1 MREAEGHA
9 PAPAYANPPPPLPEP
24 SDRDREWHA
33 RRYDALAGGAGRDPP
48 RDGGARYAPAHPA
61 SAREPLGAPTRVSA
75 RSSSREREAFAFD
88 RGGGA
93 RGGAASARDPFAFDR
108 EGPPGSRL
116 EGRRGRSS
124 QTRWSPA
131 PVAPDAPPREDPSE
145 RARREPP
152 PSDARDCELV
162 LYGYPG
168 DATHLDVRR
177 SVESVGFPLERVHAF
192 TDRLYVCPTYS
203 AIRDVP
209 DAKCVAAYA
218 RARTAAEAHKVLDF
232 FAVSVNVNRGPRLCR
247 DAPLAAM
254 RWDAPRPGVL
264 QGIPRAPPPEV
275 RVEVT
280 RRYIGECERASAPPP
295 PARSLGNDRRAEET
309 RHRRFLREPVAAERA
324 SAARSGN
331 PEFVWLGPNRCAVDV
346 CGQMGRLIG
355 PNGTCVI
362 DTVKETGCEISKLDD
377 ERVVVEGATQTLVER
392 GVERVR
398 DEVSKWL
405 RAGAEDTRG
414 QELSVT
420 KALVSAT
427 KHPIVPW
434 RPNPAREAA
443 REGLLVTKIG
453 GAPTPAFAERPRSAD
468 APSAPVSAESRQKSA
483 RAGADALSAER
494 ELSENGEI
502 VQEPRAIGSPRS
514 ATNALPATNARDEAA
529 DDADACEP
537 ETEIGAEPGYDA
549 VADFSDCLPPDRAG
563 GGRRGERAAG
573 DPEPEP
579 EPDAPI
585 GEPDHVSEAGD
596 AQPPP
601 SPPPPPPAPAAPAED
616 EAEAPAPPETFSGSR
631 DERSPRERVLSL
643 VAARQITRDTLVR
656 RIEDA
661 LDPTRAPEPDPAL
674 RMSPEAEV
682 CLESRNLFVRH
693 RVSARRAASRYRV
706 SLVLSA
712 TPDASAREKTRA
724 KPEGWTLARDW
735 ALALDETDDGG
746 EGDEGD
752 ETSPAMPTRGAEEG
766 APADR
771 RAAPRRRSSETKKQ
785 KAFVS
790 GISNVACEPNEVDA
804 WVARRFGGA
813 YEKAAASIRAMAVS
827 ETARKRPAPARTVPL
842 SDAPPAKKKRGGGS

>member
-1 MREAEGHA
+1 MRKAEGHA
-9 PAPAYANPPPPLPEP
+9 DAPAYTNPPPPLPEP

-33 RRYDALAGGAGRDPP
+33 RRYDALAGGTGRDPP

-116 EGRRGRSS
+116 EGRLGRSA

-131 PVAPDAPPREDPSE
+131 PVAPEAPPREDPPE

-152 PSDARDCELV
+152 ASDARDCELV
-162 LYGYPG
+162 LYGYPA

-177 SVESVGFPLERVHAF
+177 SVESVGFPLARVHAF

-203 AIRDVP
+203 VIRDVP

-218 RARTAAEAHKVLDF
+218 RARTAAEAKKVLDE
-232 FAVSVNVNRGPRLCR
+232 VNGGADGGPRLCR

-280 RRYIGECERASAPPP
+280 RRYIGERERASAPPP
-295 PARSLGNDRRAEET
+295 PARALGNDRRAEET
-309 RHRRFLREPVAAERA
+309 PRASRRREPLADSSRA
-324 SAARSGN
+324 TAGGRSRD
-331 PEFVWLGPNRCAVDV
+331 PEWLGPNRCAVHA

-362 DTVKETGCEISKLDD
+362 GMKKETGCEISKLDD
-377 ERVVVEGATQTLVER
+377 ESVVVEGATQTLVAR

-405 RAGAEDTRG
+405 RAGAGARDAPADDLVRA
-414 QELSVT
+414 T
-420 KALVSAT
+420 KAQVAPKTT

-434 RPNPAREAA
+434 RPNPAAALAA
-443 REGLLVTKIG
+443 REGLESQKVTKIG
-453 GAPTPAFAERPRSAD
+453 GAPTPASGERPRSAD
-468 APSAPVSAESRQKSA
+468 APSAPVSAE
-483 RAGADALSAER
+483 R
-494 ELSENGEI
+494 EMSENGEI
-502 VQEPRAIGSPRS
+502 VPEPRAIGSPTS
-514 ATNALPATNARDEAA
+514 AENALVGLPNARDEAA
-529 DDADACEP
+529 DETLNAEP
-537 ETEIGAEPGYDA
+537 EEEIGAGLGYDA
-549 VADFSDCLPPDRAG
+549 VADFSDCLPPGRASAG
-563 GGRRGERAAG
+563 GGRQSERAAG

-579 EPDAPI
+579 EPDAPP
-585 GEPDHVSEAGD
+585 GEPDHVSDAGD
-596 AQPPP
+596 AQPP
-601 SPPPPPPAPAAPAED
+601 PPPPPPAPAASAED
-616 EAEAPAPPETFSGSR
+616 EAEAPAPPEKKTEGSR

-661 LDPTRAPEPDPAL
+661 LDPTRAPETDPAL

-706 SLVLSA
+706 SRVLSA

-735 ALALDETDDGG
+735 ALALDERDD
-746 EGDEGD
+746 ERDEKH
-752 ETSPAMPTRGAEEG
+752 TTMTMAAVSSSPAMPTRGAEEG
-766 APADR
+766 ALRDNS
-771 RAAPRRRSSETKKQ
+771 AAPRRGSSETR
-785 KAFVS
+785 AFVS
-790 GISNVACEPNEVDA
+790 GLSNVACEPAEVDA

-827 ETARKRPAPARTVPL
+827 ETARKRPAPARTAPL
-842 SDAPPAKKKRGGGS
+842 SDAPPAKKKRGGGA

>member
-48 RDGGARYAPAHPA
+48 RDGGARYAPAHNA

-420 KALVSAT
+420 KALVPAT

-514 ATNALPATNARDEAA
+514 AFVALLGLPIAR
-529 DDADACEP
+529 
-537 ETEIGAEPGYDA
+537 
-549 VADFSDCLPPDRAG
+549 
-563 GGRRGERAAG
+563 
-573 DPEPEP
+573 
-579 EPDAPI
+579 
-585 GEPDHVSEAGD
+585 
-596 AQPPP
+596 
-601 SPPPPPPAPAAPAED
+601 
-616 EAEAPAPPETFSGSR
+616 GS
-631 DERSPRERVLSL
+631 
-643 VAARQITRDTLVR
+643 
-656 RIEDA
+656 
-661 LDPTRAPEPDPAL
+661 
-674 RMSPEAEV
+674 
-682 CLESRNLFVRH
+682 
-693 RVSARRAASRYRV
+693 
-706 SLVLSA
+706 
-712 TPDASAREKTRA
+712 
-724 KPEGWTLARDW
+724 
-735 ALALDETDDGG
+735 
-746 EGDEGD
+746 
-752 ETSPAMPTRGAEEG
+752 
-766 APADR
+766 
-771 RAAPRRRSSETKKQ
+771 
-785 KAFVS
+785 
-790 GISNVACEPNEVDA
+790 
-804 WVARRFGGA
+804 
-813 YEKAAASIRAMAVS
+813 
-827 ETARKRPAPARTVPL
+827 
-842 SDAPPAKKKRGGGS
+842 

>member
-9 PAPAYANPPPPLPEP
+9 DAPAYTNPPPPLPEP

-162 LYGYPG
+162 LYGYPA

-177 SVESVGFPLERVHAF
+177 SVESVGFPLARVHAF

-203 AIRDVP
+203 VIRDVP

-218 RARTAAEAHKVLDF
+218 RARTAAEANKVLDE
-232 FAVSVNVNRGPRLCR
+232 VNGGADGVARRCR

-264 QGIPRAPPPEV
+264 QGIPRTPPPEV

-280 RRYIGECERASAPPP
+280 RRYIGERERASAPPP
-295 PARSLGNDRRAEET
+295 PARALGNDRRAEET
-309 RHRRFLREPVAAERA
+309 PNRRRREPVAAERA
-324 SAARSGN
+324 TAARSRD
-331 PEFVWLGPNRCAVDV
+331 PEWLGPNRCAVHA

-362 DTVKETGCEISKLDD
+362 GMKKETGCEISKLDD
-377 ERVVVEGATQTLVER
+377 ERMVVEGATQTLVAR

-405 RAGAEDTRG
+405 RAGAGASAPAEDTRG
-414 QELSVT
+414 QELSAT
-420 KALVSAT
+420 KALAPAT

-468 APSAPVSAESRQKSA
+468 APSAPVSAE
-483 RAGADALSAER
+483 R
-494 ELSENGEI
+494 EISENGEI
-502 VQEPRAIGSPRS
+502 VHEPRAIGSPTS
-514 ATNALPATNARDEAA
+514 AENALPATNARDEAA
-529 DDADACEP
+529 EDADAEP
-537 ETEIGAEPGYDA
+537 EEEIGAGLGYDA
-549 VADFSDCLPPDRAG
+549 VADFSDCLPPGRAAG
-563 GGRRGERAAG
+563 GRQSELAAG

-579 EPDAPI
+579 EPDAPP
-585 GEPDHVSEAGD
+585 GEPDHVSDAGD
-596 AQPPP
+596 AQPP
-601 SPPPPPPAPAAPAED
+601 PPPPPPAPAAPAED

-661 LDPTRAPEPDPAL
+661 LDPTRAPETDPAL

-735 ALALDETDDGG
+735 ALALDER
-746 EGDEGD
+746 DEGD
-752 ETSPAMPTRGAEEG
+752 EKHTAIAVSSSPAMPTRGAEEG

-827 ETARKRPAPARTVPL
+827 ETARKRPAPARTAPL
-842 SDAPPAKKKRGGGS
+842 SDAPPAKKKRGGGA